1 MLVSAIA
8 ALLLVATLLVAAILL
23 SGLLVATI
31 TTVGLLLVAA
41 TVALLSVA
49 LLSVALLLITT
60 ILLLGGTTSCEAT
73 HVADALGEAT
83 EGTEALADSS
93 ETAIATTAA
102 STEERGKAATAEA
115 EVAANGG
122 GLKSVSNLLDLLL
135 GLTSGTSLIGS
146 LIAHALSSCETGSST
161 TNTADGTRREE
172 AAETHARFELTSEL
186 ASLELILEG
195 HATERGRRNR
205 RGRARLFFFLGTFN
219 LGITFFGLNVALN
232 IGNFD
237 FSIQIA
243 LESKRKIVTSDN
255 LLVKDRGN
263 DVSNGNDGLLVDGSA
278 DLNRLSLLGNLNDLG
293 LLEDLLIKDE
303 RFRDHGS
310 GLLLDLIR
318 RGSEDIST

>member
-8 ALLLVATLLVAAILL
+8 ALLLVATITAILL

-31 TTVGLLLVAA
+31 TAVGLLLVAA
-41 TVALLSVA
+41 AVALLAVA
-49 LLSVALLLITT
+49 LLSVALLLITA
-60 ILLLGGTTSCEAT
+60 ILLGTTSCEAT

-102 STEERGKAATAEA
+102 TTEERGKAATAEA

-146 LIAHALSSCETGSST
+146 LIAHALSSSETGSST
-161 TNTADGTRREE
+161 TDTADGTRTEE

-219 LGITFFGLNVALN
+219 LGITFFGFNVALS

-237 FSIQIA
+237 FSIQIS
-243 LESKRKIVTSDN
+243 LESK
-255 LLVKDRGN
+255 
-263 DVSNGNDGLLVDGSA
+263 
-278 DLNRLSLLGNLNDLG
+278 
-293 LLEDLLIKDE
+293 
-303 RFRDHGS
+303 
-310 GLLLDLIR
+310 
-318 RGSEDIST
+318 